1 MEWIL
6 FPLVGYLVGS
16 IPFSY
21 LLPKFKG
28 VDVRR
33 VGSGNIGGTNALR
46 AAGPLIGW
54 ICMVLDGLKSFIPT
68 LTVLLA
74 TGNMKLAAA
83 VAIASVIGHD
93 FPIYMK
99 FKGGK
104 GVASTVGVIF
114 AVFWPAGFFFLGV
127 WFLIVL
133 LTKIVSLASL
143 VGVFASGVFALL
155 KGQDV
160 ALLILILATLAFLR
174 HSENVERLIKGQER
188 KTDVLGFLKRRKSG

>member
-28 VDVRR
+28 VDVRK

-54 ICMVLDGLKSFIPT
+54 ICMVLDGLKGFIPT
-68 LTVLLA
+68 FIVLHA

-104 GVASTVGVIF
+104 GVASTVDVIF

-127 WFLIVL
+127 WFLIVI

-143 VGVFASGVFALL
+143 IALFASGVFALL

-160 ALLILILATLAFLR
+160 ALLILILATLSFLR
-174 HSENVERLIKGQER
+174 HSGNVERLIKGQER

>member
-1 MEWIL
+1 MEWVL

-28 VDVRR
+28 VDVRK
-33 VGSGNIGGTNALR
+33 VGSGNVGGTNALR

-68 LTVLLA
+68 LTILLS
-74 TGNMKLAAA
+74 TGNMKLTAA
-83 VAIASVIGHD
+83 VAIATVIGHD
-93 FPIYMK
+93 FPVYMK

-114 AVFWPAGFFFLGV
+114 AVFWPAGFFFLGI

-133 LTKIVSLASL
+133 LTKYVSLASL
-143 VGVFASGVFALL
+143 VGLFASGVLAFL

-160 ALLILILATLAFLR
+160 AFLILILATLAFLR

-188 KTDVLGFLKRRKSG
+188 KTDILGFVKRRKNG

>member
-28 VDVRR
+28 VDVRK
-33 VGSGNIGGTNALR
+33 VGSGNVGGTNALR

-68 LTVLLA
+68 LVVLLA
-74 TGNMKLAAA
+74 TENMKLTAA

-114 AVFWPAGFFFLGV
+114 AVFWPAGFLFLGI
-127 WFLIVL
+127 WFLMVS

-143 VGVFASGVFALL
+143 TALFASGAFAFF

-160 ALLILILATLAFLR
+160 GLLILILATLAFLR

-188 KTDVLGFLKRRKSG
+188 KTDVLGFLKRRKKD

>member
-1 MEWIL
+1 MGWIL

-143 VGVFASGVFALL
+143 IALFASGVFAFL